1 MNRPVARELSPRG
14 AGGVSVLEIAG
25 DGAAAAL
32 QGFLGRRLA
41 VGELRLVRV
50 ELEGEL
56 VDEALAWC
64 ESEARV
70 ELHLHGSVPLVR
82 RVLQA
87 LDGAGV
93 AAPETVTVSR
103 ASAEELLANAACEDA
118 ARILLD
124 QAEGALEREV
134 AVWERLPLERI
145 GTFVR
150 NVRRRSAVARFA
162 LEPARVVL
170 AGPVNAG
177 KSTLF
182 NLLHGRERVVT
193 SAQAG
198 TTRDAVLERVRLG
211 AWPVELVDTAGEREG
226 DDGLERRGIEL
237 ARELRT
243 TAELVLWLSPAD
255 APVPP
260 PPGPARLV
268 TLHSRS
274 DLGAHEVPGS
284 ISALHG
290 PQAALAAVELAFR
303 RAFEL
308 PLRAWEPGAA
318 VAFDAA
324 GRSALDELLERL
336 SRDDEAGARAVLAQ
350 LRSLAR

>member
-1 MNRPVARELSPRG
+1 MSRPVARELSPRG

-25 DGAAAAL
+25 AGAAEAAET
-32 QGFLGRRLA
+32 FLGRRLA
-41 VGELRLVRV
+41 VGDLRLVRV

-56 VDEALAWC
+56 VDEALVWC
-64 ESEARV
+64 ENEARV

-87 LDGAGV
+87 LDAGGV
-93 AAPETVTVSR
+93 AAHDTEVPAR
-103 ASAEELLANAACEDA
+103 ASAEQLLVNAACEDA

-124 QAEGALEREV
+124 QAEGALEREL
-134 AVWERLPLERI
+134 ASWDTLSLAEIEARARALA
-145 GTFVR
+145 
-150 NVRRRSAVARFA
+150 RRSAVARFA

-193 SAQAG
+193 SALAG

-211 AWPVELVDTAGEREG
+211 AWPVELADTAGERDG
-226 DDGLERRGIEL
+226 DDSLERRGIEL

-255 APVPP
+255 APAPP
-260 PPGPARLV
+260 PAGLARV
-268 TLHSRS
+268 ATLHSRA
-274 DLGAHEVPGS
+274 DLGSHDAQES
-284 ISALHG
+284 ISVVRD
-290 PQAALAAVELAFR
+290 PQAALAAVA
-303 RAFEL
+303 RAFHAAFAL
-308 PLRAWEPGAA
+308 PERAWEPGAA

-324 GRSALDELLERL
+324 SRSALAELLERL
-336 SRDDEAGARAVLAQ
+336 ASGDEAGARTVLAR
-350 LRSLAR
+350 LRCLAR